1 MNIKEEILKEHSKAQ
16 ALKIANH
23 ACSGKQHFKALMKC
37 FMSEEYRLA
46 QRAAWSVSWAARK
59 KPEMVRPYIKDL
71 VLVLQKKEVHKAVVR
86 NAVRI
91 LEALDIPETFHGDV
105 MNACFGFIETPSTP
119 AAIKAFSLTTLAN
132 LALTYP
138 EIKAELKLI
147 IEERWETETPAFRS
161 RGKKI
166 LEAIQTTKT
175 KDPSTKQVKK
185 QPALKP

>member
-1 MNIKEEILKEHSKAQ
+1 MNIKEEILKEHTKAQ
-16 ALKIANH
+16 ALRIANH
-23 ACSGKQHFKALMKC
+23 ACSGKQYFKELMKC

-46 QRAAWSVSWAARK
+46 QRAAWSVGWAARK

-71 VLVLQKKEVHKAVVR
+71 VCVLQKKEVHKAVVR
-86 NAVRI
+86 NAVRV
-91 LEALDIPETFHGDV
+91 LEALEIPETFHGDV

-132 LALTYP
+132 LSHTYP

-166 LEAIQTTKT
+166 LDGIHKTKT
-175 KDPSTKQVKK
+175 HQPSGKK
-185 QPALKP
+185 RKG